1 MVKYMYEVKDT
12 ETKKLLTPVAITG
25 QDVGKLLGCSQS
37 TVIGAYHGNH
47 LIRHRYMIE
56 RVDTVIPQNDS
67 IWLDWDLRRNWLL
80 RICKEGKTN
89 DGIYKC

>member
-12 ETKKLLTPVAITG
+12 ETKRLLTPVAITG
-25 QDVGKLLGCSQS
+25 QEVGKLLGCSQS
-37 TVIGAYHGNH
+37 TIISAYHGNY

-89 DGIYKC
+89 GGIYKC